1 MSEAD
6 VLLSTPVSPLH
17 LRLAATICVLLSI
30 VLAACCLARVDI
42 YAVAQAR
49 ILAPNRT
56 TVIQSSEAGRVRV
69 IHAAN
74 GSRVHAGD
82 LLIELDSTI
91 TSAERAMYAQQLA
104 NLDADVARRMAE
116 ISIARSQS
124 LNQVDTM
131 QFDAGVDGTT
141 QALERAVLAANLA
154 RLRANLRLLD
164 AKARET
170 KVLKRWVGVT
180 LGQQAGLANVLQ
192 DQLEL
197 RPAALG
203 DVNEAKLPALETESN
218 LSNILITMPK
228 LQEELSREN
237 TAIDSIR
244 SQKEDTIERFIAD
257 DVEAALAAQVKRGE
271 IVQNLVRATARDGN
285 MRLTAPVAGTVVELT
300 ATKVGQVVVAGQLLA
315 KIVPDG
321 APTEAEAW
329 LANRDIAFVQQGQ
342 KVLLKID
349 AFPFARYG
357 TLTGRVSFVARDA
370 VSAQEALVQTGV
382 SATLASHGLSAPIAS
397 QIQDTV
403 YSITIALDKSAV
415 AVDGSLVPLIPGMSA
430 VIEIKTGQRR
440 VIDYLLSPIAGL
452 FSDAA
457 HER

>member
-1 MSEAD
+1 
-6 VLLSTPVSPLH
+6 
-17 LRLAATICVLLSI
+17 
-30 VLAACCLARVDI
+30 
-42 YAVAQAR
+42 
-49 ILAPNRT
+49 
-56 TVIQSSEAGRVRV
+56 
-69 IHAAN
+69 
-74 GSRVHAGD
+74 
-82 LLIELDSTI
+82 
-91 TSAERAMYAQQLA
+91 MYAQQLA

-141 QALERAVLAANLA
+141 QTLERAVLAANLA

-164 AKARET
+164 AKGRET

-203 DVNEAKLPALETESN
+203 DVNEAKAPALETESN

-237 TAIDSIR
+237 TTIDSIR

-257 DVEAALAAQVKRGE
+257 DVEAVLAAQVKRGD

-300 ATKVGQVVVAGQLLA
+300 ATKVGQVVVVGQLLA

-321 APTEAEAW
+321 APIEAEAW

-382 SATLASHGLSAPIAS
+382 SAALVSHGLSTPIAS
-397 QIQDTV
+397 QVQDTV